1 MDSIVSSGIREYG
14 EYKLD
19 DFHIADVTIPQSR
32 TTQIQASTPSSLG
45 VLRKFN
51 IHHDKSGLLYVKS
64 GYSRGTFFSIDQP
77 LSEKIA
83 CEIGEL
89 LGFNVVHYKLW
100 IVDLHLFLSEE
111 EVEQLSERPRGQYQG
126 NSFERLLADHHKVLV
141 SVSQS
146 FKLPHQEFA
155 SCDVITD
162 KKGKELYKEL
172 TAEGLDGGKKNI
184 DQMIV
189 FDYIIHNTDRHKKNF
204 GFIVDRKEGKF
215 PFAPLFDHGLAF
227 CSEFSSSDIANDGQE
242 ILGFSIGKPFT
253 NLSGAL
259 DLVDKDSLQGIN
271 LNISIEEVIAV
282 INKYAPL
289 MSVDRAEFIKQF
301 IARRYKH
308 VQGLFSQV

>member
-1 MDSIVSSGIREYG
+1 M
-14 EYKLD
+14 
-19 DFHIADVTIPQSR
+19 
-32 TTQIQASTPSSLG
+32 
-45 VLRKFN
+45 
-51 IHHDKSGLLYVKS
+51 
-64 GYSRGTFFSIDQP
+64 
-77 LSEKIA
+77 
-83 CEIGEL
+83 
-89 LGFNVVHYKLW
+89 
-100 IVDLHLFLSEE
+100 
-111 EVEQLSERPRGQYQG
+111 
-126 NSFERLLADHHKVLV
+126 
-141 SVSQS
+141 
-146 FKLPHQEFA
+146 
-155 SCDVITD
+155 ITD

-172 TAEGLDGGKKNI
+172 TAEGLDDGKKNI

-289 MSVDRAEFIKQF
+289 MSFDRAEFIKQF

>member
-1 MDSIVSSGIREYG
+1 MSSGLRKYG
-14 EYKLD
+14 EYILD
-19 DFHIADVTIPQSR
+19 DFHIADVIIPQSR

-77 LSEKIA
+77 MSEKIA

-100 IVDLHLFLSEE
+100 IVDIHLFLSEE
-111 EVEQLSERPRGQYQG
+111 EVEQLSERQKGQYRG
-126 NSFERLLADHHKVLV
+126 KSFERLLADQNKVLV

-155 SCDVITD
+155 SCDVITG

-172 TAEGLDGGKKNI
+172 TVEGLDGGKKNI
-184 DQMIV
+184 DQMII

-204 GFIVDRKEGKF
+204 GFIVDRKEKKF
-215 PFAPLFDHGLAF
+215 SFAPLFDHGLAF
-227 CSEFSSSDIANDGQE
+227 CSEFSDSDIVNEDQE

-253 NLSGAL
+253 SLSGAL
-259 DLVDKDSLQGIN
+259 DLVDKDNLEGIN
-271 LNISIEEVIAV
+271 LNISIEEVVAV
-282 INKYAPL
+282 IERYAPL
-289 MSVDRAEFIKQF
+289 MSVERIEFIKQF
-301 IARRYKH
+301 VARRYKH
-308 VQGLFSQV
+308 VQRLFSQI